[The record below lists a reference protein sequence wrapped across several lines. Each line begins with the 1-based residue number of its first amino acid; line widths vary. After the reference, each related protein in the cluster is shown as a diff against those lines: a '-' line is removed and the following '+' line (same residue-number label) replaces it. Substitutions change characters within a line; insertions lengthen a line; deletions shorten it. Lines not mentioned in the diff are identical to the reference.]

1 MFIDLNDVNIV
12 YGRELQI
19 LFNYIF
25 VKLYNINLICIII
38 IWLYIIQYIYQKLI
52 KIF

>member
-25 VKLYNINLICIII
+25 VKLYDINLICIII
-38 IWLYIIQYIYQKLI
+38 IWLYIINIRN
-52 KIF
+52 